1 MKTSHRLSI
10 LILVGLVLVSCS
22 PKDVVEEAAPP
33 PAPEE
38 APEIVSGACGVSY
51 FPILP
56 DTTWVYRTEDE
67 EGLFVENKVW
77 YEDITDD
84 SFVWK
89 QEMEGDPPITAESV
103 WTCSEDGLIS
113 TDYAATNIPQIM
125 ETMEYDFDY
134 SIETLEF
141 SGITFPAEAQWVVG
155 SEWVGSWKVVSEI
168 DVEGMGMV
176 NADIDV
182 TMNSVIAAE
191 EAITVP
197 AGTYEKALR
206 VDSIMYIEVGF
217 KMAGLTVPAMQS
229 EYEMSSWYVQG
240 VGMVKQSSPG
250 ADFLMELAAIQ

>member
-1 MKTSHRLSI
+1 MKASHRLSI
-10 LILVGLVLVSCS
+10 FILIGLLLVSCS
-22 PKDVVEEAAPP
+22 QKDVVEEDAPQ

-56 DTTWVYRTEDE
+56 NTTWVYRMEDE
-67 EGLFVENKVW
+67 EGTFIENKVW
-77 YEDITDD
+77 YEEITED

-89 QEMEGDPPITAESV
+89 QELEGDPPITAESA

-125 ETMEYDFDY
+125 ESMDYDYEY

-155 SEWVGSWKVVSEI
+155 SEWVGSWKIASEI
-168 DVEGMGMV
+168 DVEEMGLV

-182 TMNSVIAAE
+182 TMNNIITAE
-191 EAITVP
+191 ETITVP

-217 KMAGLTVPAMQS
+217 KMAGLTVPAMKS
-229 EYEMSSWYVQG
+229 EYVMSSWYVRG
-240 VGMVKQSSPG
+240 VGMVKQSSPD